1 LLQPQKRN
9 IFTVFPIKSIN
20 LKLQPENQVQLQLAY
35 HKILQR
41 FSQKISPLISK
52 YCQLEYTITL
62 PLKAYPPDRRLCCIT
77 VLKEYLK
84 RTESLR
90 KNHCSLF
97 ISYVKPY
104 NPVSKSTISRWLK
117 TFMCKSGIDIN
128 KYYVH
133 SIRAASASKA
143 KLLCIPID
151 NILKSAGWSSARTF
165 AKFYDKQV
173 EAGLDFQ
180 TAVLS

>member
-1 LLQPQKRN
+1 MLICLIIAGRTQSLHLLSMQNMIRG
-9 IFTVFPIKSIN
+9 TYS
-20 LKLQPENQVQLQLAY
+20 Y
-35 HKILQR
+35 ILQYSGLLKQSGSGR
-41 FSQKISPLISK
+41 NNPIV
-52 YCQLEYTITL
+52 E
-62 PLKAYPPDRRLCCIT
+62 LKAYPPDRRLCCIT

-180 TAVLS
+180 AAVLS